1 MRENV
6 CVELNIVKRYQT
18 QLILEGVLEIFF
30 IAGQLRWDNL
40 TLGIDMINLKIRALL
55 LYVLEILSAC
65 QLEYRYILHWAP
77 VFHLKNRQTITV
89 SIYQR
94 VVLGLLYAL
103 AIEKVI

>member
-65 QLEYRYILHWAP
+65 QLEYILHWAL

>member
-65 QLEYRYILHWAP
+65 QEYILHWAP

-94 VVLGLLYAL
+94 VVVVQLYAL

>member
-65 QLEYRYILHWAP
+65 QLENILHWAP

>member
-55 LYVLEILSAC
+55 LYVLDILSTC
-65 QLEYRYILHWAP
+65 QLEYILHWAP
-77 VFHLKNRQTITV
+77 VFHLKNRQIITV

-94 VVLGLLYAL
+94 VVLVQLYAL

>member
-30 IAGQLRWDNL
+30 IDGQLRWDNL

-65 QLEYRYILHWAP
+65 QLEYILHLAP

>member
-30 IAGQLRWDNL
+30 IDGQLRWDNL
-40 TLGIDMINLKIRALL
+40 TLGIHDMINLKIRALL

-65 QLEYRYILHWAP
+65 QLEYILHLAP

>member
-65 QLEYRYILHWAP
+65 QLEYILHWAS

>member
-30 IAGQLRWDNL
+30 IAGQLLWDNL

-65 QLEYRYILHWAP
+65 QIEYILHWAP